1 MGPCLR
7 RKQKQEG
14 VRNQNVLY
22 RNENEL
28 KQRKEEGKGLDKKK
42 VLMLSVVV
50 SKQETKNGKVE
61 ETFGLYFEF
70 TKRECL
76 LTNVQSLILVTLLM
90 GIHCVF
96 TKIAAHFL
104 PYVPDP

>member
-1 MGPCLR
+1 
-7 RKQKQEG
+7 
-14 VRNQNVLY
+14 
-22 RNENEL
+22 
-28 KQRKEEGKGLDKKK
+28 
-42 VLMLSVVV
+42 MLSVVV
-50 SKQETKNGKVE
+50 SKQEMKKNGKVE

-90 GIHCVF
+90 GIHCVY
-96 TKIAAHFL
+96 TKIAAPFL